1 MTHAGAQRCNFTIE
15 DCWLPLVGT
24 VLLQK
29 QIQHIFYVSVLYSIV
44 WYVSAKGMDLQYVI
58 RMIYNY
64 GFIYSTIQYRSVS
77 CHAANNISVSIL
89 AAIQD
94 PSFGVACR
102 HFEDRGET
110 VLGSCLPCFYLF
122 NIVVWSTMFAFG
134 FKVFLVS
141 CIEQYCSV
149 FFWKPIQNNAVRI
162 WRNIWD
168 IWYIIYNT
176 VYNVQ

>member
-1 MTHAGAQRCNFTIE
+1 MFQYC
-15 DCWLPLVGT
+15 T
-24 VLLQK
+24 VLYDMFRQK
-29 QIQHIFYVSVLYSIV
+29 VWTYSMWFEWYTTMDLYTVLYSTVVYHVMLQTIL
-44 WYVSAKGMDLQYVI
+44 VSLFLRPSRTQK
-58 RMIYNY
+58 
-64 GFIYSTIQYRSVS
+64 
-77 CHAANNISVSIL
+77 
-89 AAIQD
+89 

-162 WRNIWD
+162 WMNIWD
-168 IWYIIYNT
+168 IWHRLYIQYCMWTLVDRTYGFPTMDGCT
-176 VYNVQ
+176 VLYSNVL